1 MTTTVPESNRKRK
14 HWEGLVCIG
23 VLFWVVMAPMDL
35 AFGIY
40 NQNFS
45 TYLVMVMCRLNFCD
59 SKLLIT
65 FQVAA
70 RWVFDSVFFVD
81 MILSFFFEPA
91 TSASSLNRSAKTY
104 KEVRASYFKKGFIL
118 DLITTLP
125 FDYIPAL
132 QISVSLFFPSALA
145 FSFISFAQVGDQR
158 YRNHLVYIPPVFLF
172 LRLVRLRKLVSWF
185 NNIVVKDLFAMQA
198 LRLAKLL
205 IAYYVFLHWSA
216 CIVFMIGR
224 AQTEGNPVS
233 GRNPW
238 IIDQGLCF
246 TMSGDTS
253 SPFTDPSSAYFFE
266 TISNSSEFP
275 GSVPPLR
282 RSCSRV
288 SDVKTQYITTL
299 YWMTIMFTT
308 VGYGDIVP
316 TTLPEILCLVFV
328 LFLSSIANVSITG
341 NITNIIASAGGGF
354 RKTQQDLKLRIIN
367 FLNPD
372 DFPKQEIEVGTKIL
386 NFMVATNNLL
396 QTRDMLSQIPAH
408 MKKTIMKQIYM
419 PVLQSAFMLRNL
431 ESEFVAL
438 LCCSSRIE
446 VALAKQTI
454 QAYNGRSKRWYVITK
469 GTVNI
474 TDSTQTVIYTQLSQS
489 NHFGEL
495 NLFYEQ
501 SNLFSA
507 VAHEDCVFMVWT
519 QKDFDEALEYY
530 PHYRALFHEACER
543 RIEKLC
549 WIISEKVRC
558 GTLEESIANRC
569 VQEITFLTHA

>member
-1 MTTTVPESNRKRK
+1 M
-14 HWEGLVCIG
+14 
-23 VLFWVVMAPMDL
+23 
-35 AFGIY
+35 
-40 NQNFS
+40 
-45 TYLVMVMCRLNFCD
+45 
-59 SKLLIT
+59 
-65 FQVAA
+65 
-70 RWVFDSVFFVD
+70 
-81 MILSFFFEPA
+81 
-91 TSASSLNRSAKTY
+91 
-104 KEVRASYFKKGFIL
+104 
-118 DLITTLP
+118 
-125 FDYIPAL
+125 
-132 QISVSLFFPSALA
+132 
-145 FSFISFAQVGDQR
+145 FAQVGDHR
-158 YRNHLVYIPPVFLF
+158 YQKHLVFIPPMFLF
-172 LRLVRLRKLVSWF
+172 LRLIRLRKLVKWF
-185 NNIVVKDLFAMQA
+185 NSIVVNDLFAMQA
-198 LRLAKLL
+198 LRLSKLL
-205 IAYYVFLHWSA
+205 IAYYIFLHWSA

-238 IIDQGLCF
+238 IIDQGICF
-246 TMSGDTS
+246 TMSGDKS
-253 SPFTDPSSAYFFE
+253 SPFTDPSSVYFFE
-266 TISNSSEFP
+266 SIANSTQFP
-275 GSVPPLR
+275 GSIPPLR
-282 RSCSRV
+282 RPCARV

-308 VGYGDIVP
+308 VGYGEIVP

-341 NITNIIASAGGGF
+341 NINNIIASDGSGL
-354 RKTQQDLKLRIIN
+354 RKTQQDLRLKIID
-367 FLNPD
+367 FLKHD
-372 DFPKQEIEVGTKIL
+372 DFSQQEIDDGTKIL

-408 MKKTIMKQIYM
+408 MRKRIMKQIYM
-419 PVLQSAFMLRNL
+419 PVLQSAFMLRGV

-454 QAYNGRSKRWYVITK
+454 QAYNGRSKSMYVIAK

-474 TDSTQTVIYTQLSQS
+474 MDSTQTVIYTQLSQS

-519 QKDFDEALEYY
+519 QNHFDDALEFY
-530 PHYRALFHEACER
+530 PHYRELFHDVCER

-558 GTLEESIANRC
+558 GTLEEIVANRC
-569 VQEITFLTHA
+569 LKEITFLTTKNA